1 MLEKD
6 PTFPSSPKCLKEPA
20 QDMLLGDTAPTEL
33 GEKVRPSRAS
43 IESIVDWS
51 EGKLGRAAAGSAPG
65 GMRILCGQL

>member
-6 PTFPSSPKCLKEPA
+6 PTLPSSPKCLKEPA